1 MRPLS
6 RCPDEVVSITVPEA
20 HERLVA
26 AIRERTA
33 LGRRLSRGVHTSDHT
48 FPAPF
53 PAYLAA
59 VRAARDAAVEYDEA
73 LTTAYV
79 RELEAAGG

>member
-1 MRPLS
+1 MRSLT
-6 RCPDEVVSITVPEA
+6 RCPDEASAITIPEA

-33 LGRRLSRGVHTSDHT
+33 LGRRLSRGVHTSDAT
-48 FPAPF
+48 F